1 MAICTDYWYET
12 DARRHRERCKNYA
25 NKRNDPGYI
34 YISNHNLPLQMPP
47 KSLERKGNG
56 PDAGALIRGK
66 RHFLAAASAMESHCS
81 RQFNSTISG
90 LWRKCHREG
99 FDLETED
106 LIYKGKHEP
115 SGFPC
120 VHQAV
125 MLSDE
130 LTPSLTQTGCTA
142 VKYHYSSS
150 ILPRNVPINIT
161 KTIRQDEWHAL
172 RKSQSLVC
180 HIEVLYHNAKSVV
193 EKSLQ
198 FHSSVVTFC
207 LPADLRRMTAGFVGM
222 AVSIILFGWII
233 GVLGCCQ
240 QHDLM
245 QYVAG
250 LLFLMGVIRYP
261 RYMYGL
267 PEDISHGYG
276 WSMFC
281 AWGGLG
287 LTLLAGFLC
296 TLAPSLS
303 TPTRTTPTSRG
314 RRMEPCDRGVV
325 QRLTHRTHKTTPFN
339 LDVNSETLFV

>member
-1 MAICTDYWYET
+1 MAAMKMLTSAGLFLALCALGLLAMAICTDYWYET

-25 NKRNDPGYI
+25 NKRYDPGYI
-34 YISNHNLPLQMPP
+34 YISNPNLPLKMPP
-47 KSLERKGNG
+47 KSALERKGPG
-56 PDAGALIRGK
+56 PDVAPLRRVK
-66 RHFLAAASAMESHCS
+66 RHFVPAASAMESHCS

-106 LIYKGKHEP
+106 LIYKGIIQR
-115 SGFPC
+115 C
-120 VHQAV
+120 
-125 MLSDE
+125 
-130 LTPSLTQTGCTA
+130 TP
-142 VKYHYSSS
+142 VKYHYTSS
-150 ILPRNVPINIT
+150 ILPRNLPVNIT

-172 RKSQSLVC
+172 
-180 HIEVLYHNAKSVV
+180 H
-193 EKSLQ
+193 
-198 FHSSVVTFC
+198 
-207 LPADLRRMTAGFVGM
+207 LRRMTAGFVGM

-250 LLFLMGVIRYP
+250 LLFLMGGTCCIISLCTCVAGINFELSRYP

-303 TPTRTTPTSRG
+303 TPARTTP
-314 RRMEPCDRGVV
+314 
-325 QRLTHRTHKTTPFN
+325 HKPRQENGT
-339 LDVNSETLFV
+339 V